1 MLERLLESRFK
12 PERSVGGTIASVTG
26 HTALVAAA
34 LYATG
39 QTHIRA
45 RPNDD
50 VVHVAFL
57 PPTQPVSTAN
67 SAPMTLSTRID
78 GRRPIL
84 VNVKI
89 PDISIV
95 PIAADLPP
103 IVGRPGDFARVPTD
117 AAGSAGAPLPSPGGT
132 FRADQVEKQV
142 AMLPGGSPPRYP
154 EPLRIAGVE
163 GEVVAVFIVD
173 DQGRV
178 EPGSV
183 SFLRSDNE
191 QFEREVRATLRDMR
205 FAPAEVGGRKVRQL
219 VQMPFVFKLSR

>member
-34 LYATG
+34 LYATA
-39 QTHIRA
+39 QTHVRA
-45 RPNDD
+45 RPNADA
-50 VVHVAFL
+50 VHVFFTPA
-57 PPTQPVSTAN
+57 QPVATAN
-67 SAPMTLSTRID
+67 PGPTTPSKPLD

-95 PIAADLPP
+95 PIAADP
-103 IVGRPGDFARVPTD
+103 IVARPGDFARVPMD
-117 AAGSAGAPLPSPGGT
+117 AAGGVGTPSPSPGAT

-142 AMLPGGSPPRYP
+142 AVLPGGSPPLYP
-154 EPLRIAGVE
+154 EALRMAGVE
-163 GEVVAVFIVD
+163 GQVVAVFVVD

-178 EPGSV
+178 EAGSI

-191 QFEREVRATLRDMR
+191 QFEREVRATLRNMR

>member
-34 LYATG
+34 LYATA

-57 PPTQPVSTAN
+57 PSTQPVSTAN
-67 SAPMTLSTRID
+67 SALLTPSTRID

-89 PDISIV
+89 PDISVV
-95 PIAADLPP
+95 PIAADP
-103 IVGRPGDFARVPTD
+103 IVARPGDFARVPTD

-154 EPLRIAGVE
+154 EALRIAGVE

-191 QFEREVRATLRDMR
+191 QFEGEIRATLRDMR

>member
-12 PERSVGGTIASVTG
+12 PERSVGGAIASVTG

-34 LYATG
+34 LYATA

-50 VVHVAFL
+50 FIHVAWVR
-57 PPTQPVSTAN
+57 PPQPVPTAN
-67 SAPMTLSTRID
+67 SAPTTPSTRID
-78 GRRPIL
+78 SRRPIF

-89 PDISIV
+89 PDISVV
-95 PIAADLPP
+95 PIAVDP
-103 IVGRPGDFARVPTD
+103 IVGRPGDFARVQVD
-117 AAGSAGAPLPSPGGT
+117 AAGGAGTPLPSPGGT

-154 EPLRIAGVE
+154 DALRIAGVE
-163 GEVVAVFIVD
+163 GQVVAVFVVD

-178 EPGSV
+178 EPGSI

-191 QFEREVRATLRDMR
+191 QFEREVRATLRNMR